1 MITVTRD
8 LLAPMAD
15 SIKWL
20 ENKIEELFFDM
31 KLIGINKK
39 VIKSSTSKRYEC
51 EDNDLPSDPIAC
63 KSINPVASLTST
75 NELKDEFLPS
85 SNHIIGPH

>member
-39 VIKSSTSKRYEC
+39 STPAGE
-51 EDNDLPSDPIAC
+51 
-63 KSINPVASLTST
+63 
-75 NELKDEFLPS
+75 
-85 SNHIIGPH
+85 